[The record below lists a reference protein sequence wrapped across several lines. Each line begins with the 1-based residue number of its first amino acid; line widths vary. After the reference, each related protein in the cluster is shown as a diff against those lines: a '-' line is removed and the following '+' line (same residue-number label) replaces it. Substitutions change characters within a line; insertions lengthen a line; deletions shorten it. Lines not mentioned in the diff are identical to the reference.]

1 MKTKYVIYQVSG
13 IVGVEGN
20 GQVLYPVVNGIFS
33 KESDAISKV
42 QEIIKDREKYT
53 ILKVYEN

>member
-20 GQVLYPVVNGIFS
+20 GQVLYPVVNGVSETKEKALS
-33 KESDAISKV
+33 KLE
-42 QEIIKDREKYT
+42 ELLEDRVRYT
-53 ILKVYEN
+53 ILEIYEK